1 MSQAKRSQVVPSR
14 SRTTQSHRARS
25 AMVLRSMLSK
35 KQKIKE
41 SDAQAI
47 YPVYVTNY
55 KWIRKNFKE
64 KTAEHGA

>member
-1 MSQAKRSQVVPSR
+1 
-14 SRTTQSHRARS
+14 
-25 AMVLRSMLSK
+25 MVLRSMLSK